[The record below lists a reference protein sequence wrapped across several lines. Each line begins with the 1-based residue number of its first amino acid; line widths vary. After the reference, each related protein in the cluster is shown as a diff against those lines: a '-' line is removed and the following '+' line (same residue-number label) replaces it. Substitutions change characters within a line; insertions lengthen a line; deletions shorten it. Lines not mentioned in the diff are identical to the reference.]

1 LDEGIFKVREGEDE
15 YFHRNR
21 SLSEMFLTGER

>member
-1 LDEGIFKVREGEDE
+1 LDEGIFKLFEGEDG

-21 SLSEMFLTGER
+21 SLSEMFLTGE